1 MSLKAMDAMFLSVML
16 QSSYDVD
23 HKDTISTVADSTEK
37 QLLSLEVMNL
47 VWVHA
52 SYDIII

>member
-1 MSLKAMDAMFLSVML
+1 MDAMFLSMML

-23 HKDTISTVADSTEK
+23 HQDTISTVTDSTEK

>member
-1 MSLKAMDAMFLSVML
+1 MSLKAVDAMFLSVML

-23 HKDTISTVADSTEK
+23 HQDTISTVTDSTEK